1 MIKILSLTLLM
12 IPCFVKLSITS
23 FREQLEYPGILT
35 GTTYINYTIEIDN
48 PKEDEILVEGIWV
61 KGRWINF
68 NKKSYAH
75 NPIVL
80 RASVKYINI
89 DTLSNKAPSPTKNKS
104 DLVAVKYRL
113 KGKSKLKYLGI
124 GNLIKESPIARP

>member
-1 MIKILSLTLLM
+1 MIKILSLALLM
-12 IPCFVKLSITS
+12 TSCFVKLSITS
-23 FREQLEYPGILT
+23 FKEQLEYPGIQT
-35 GTTYINYTIEIDN
+35 GTTFINYTVEIAN

-61 KGRWINF
+61 KGQWIKF
-68 NKKSYAH
+68 NNKSYAQ

-80 RASVKYINI
+80 RASVKYINV

-104 DLVAVKYRL
+104 DLGVVKYRL
-113 KGKSKLKYLGI
+113 KGKTKLKYLGI